1 MLHLSSSDKMALKS
15 SMTAQGN
22 EAGIEFDKVDQKDHL
37 WIRLHGECTAVR
49 RYDRPEEGFE
59 TERVR

>member
-1 MLHLSSSDKMALKS
+1 MALKS
-15 SMTAQGN
+15 SMTAQGD

-37 WIRLHGECTAVR
+37 WIRLHGECTTVR